1 MSTLIGTVNT
11 SQSLSVTIQS
21 NQLDVTMSPSIP
33 SNFDGWAY
41 SFDGSLYH
49 ILLDEDPQTVTYSA
63 YGNHTLYFRG
73 VNLINSEEILD
84 DETVSQAFS
93 LAVASTE
100 SPLITTT
107 DFSKKLFKNETLSDY
122 SKEYNESTEFF
133 GAQCALSSNGKNL
146 VISQSSTGKLFVY
159 KNEGGGW
166 NQKGDTITAPK
177 GFIDNSGNKL
187 MVQQGASGYLYTWN
201 TSGTATYST
210 GQLVLHNGKKWQALQ
225 TTTEEPSSSSSHW
238 ASADTKGEVYEYSN
252 DQWTKKADNFH
263 VEIFGDSIGAVDE
276 NLNTVIEAPSDLKDE
291 ITVNTFN
298 SNSDEWN
305 RTSIS
310 IPTATIDSNTVDLS
324 YGDLSLSDDGNYLAV
339 FWYYGNSYFRIKI
352 YDKNNGWAQ
361 RGADLSLDNI
371 SPEYYSLAHIDR
383 SFDIS
388 SDATRIIFG
397 HTGRNGEYPSPYTSG
412 KVYIFDFNSSSD
424 SWSQVGD
431 TLVTDSPTTY
441 TSGSNTYPNTENT
454 NFGQEVGIS
463 SDGQKILIRESTV
476 FDPEGNFASG
486 GRYYNRFIFADYDSN
501 DGWTTTETVKVG
513 KWDTPIA
520 SSADFKIHAM
530 TGMHATGSG
539 STPAPSYV
547 NIYSYIDA
555 DNFPKVGN
563 DIVGAAIGMNESG
576 SRVLA
581 RDHQNS
587 KAVLYFND
595 PDDGWTEHSS
605 IPDSTFSQLGLFV
618 AGANS
623 QNLEKY
629 FLSDDGNKVMSF
641 WRSNANLSSAQYH
654 IKVVVLNYNSTSGWQ
669 LLSNSNL
676 SFGDSGFTLM
686 NHGYND
692 DRHPIKVSGDLN
704 TILIGLESTN
714 NSGLR
719 FNGNKRKYQIWKYES
734 NSWVDRSSILDD
746 LSTDTMYGQYSD
758 WSSSNTYTE
767 NDYVLKSHTPS
778 AGQPTGLY
786 LFKSLISSNQG
797 NSPIDDGSFFD
808 EDNGKWAMVLNDKV
822 ASVALDNS
830 GNFIAFTDFE
840 NEVIKIYEYDS
851 GSVSWSQKGASISFS
866 NFNLGSIDSSVY
878 DPNINMP
885 NTNVSGS
892 VVYSRT
898 DFSAPVIVAHSVAA
912 TLRGIQQL
920 HIGEGGNIIAV
931 ETQDD
936 SRAYSLP
943 ERVAANIS
951 GVSYNSRN
959 KHMKMGS
966 VDIWEYN
973 SGNWSFK
980 SKIRQQSGWISGAQG
995 YDKNEILPGGFN
1007 SAGSRIILNYQDA
1020 DAISHSKD
1028 VRIYGFDQDHGYLGI
1043 ENIEDVGVADHDYDR
1058 RFQVYSKHTTA
1069 FATSNSDSSVYSG
1082 YPTTTSVYG
1091 QPDTESFTSSL
1102 ISSIPSG
1109 SFSKLGSGFEGEDY
1123 QYAGFGGNSG
1133 AMISTS
1139 SDGTIIAYATRGRIS
1154 SGQYIPGKV
1163 KVFQY
1168 SNNSWSQ
1175 LGSDISEPS
1184 DGGSDSSANNES
1196 SDLGSNIN
1204 SISLS
1209 SNGLTIAIGATFGT
1223 NSRDNDQWG
1232 QQGVI
1237 QVLEY
1242 SNGSWSQ
1249 IGSKIFGDSANDQ
1262 LGNIVKLSS
1271 DGTTL
1276 ASSTPF
1282 VGNGAC
1288 VVYKNTS
1295 GSWVQLGDDIVGD
1308 SNGDRFGLSFSL
1320 NSDGTIIAI
1329 GAPYGNDSVAQD
1341 SGYAKVFEYTNGSWS
1356 LLGEKILGT
1365 NYIDRVGEVAN
1376 ISSDGSIIMI
1386 RGKNSKMETYDY
1398 QNGDWQNRGL
1408 VLAGSDL
1415 EEGSVIM
1422 SANGS
1427 KVITFTNSS
1436 LTYMQYN
1443 SNTGFYETISTLSRD
1458 DFAGNSPSIESA
1470 HISGDGSTVIT
1481 ATGTWSNNNSG
1492 TVEVFKF
1499 S

>member
-49 ILLDEDPQTVTYSA
+49 VLLDEDPQTVTYSA

-73 VNLINSEEILD
+73 VNVINSEEILD

-93 LAVASTE
+93 LAVASAE

-133 GAQCALSSNGKNL
+133 GAGSALSSNGKNL

-187 MVQQGASGYLYTWN
+187 MVQ
-201 TSGTATYST
+201 
-210 GQLVLHNGKKWQALQ
+210 
-225 TTTEEPSSSSSHW
+225 
-238 ASADTKGEVYEYSN
+238 ADTKGEVYEYSN

-263 VEIFGDSIGAVDE
+263 VEIFGNSIGAVDE

-310 IPTATIDSNTVDLS
+310 IPTATIDSNTVDLN
-324 YGDLSLSDDGNYLAV
+324 YGGLNLSDDGNYLAV

-352 YDKNNGWAQ
+352 YDKNSGWAQ
-361 RGADLSLDNI
+361 RGVDLSLDNI
-371 SPEYYSLAHIDR
+371 SPIYSLASLVR
-383 SFDIS
+383 SFDIN

-397 HTGRNGEYPSPYTSG
+397 HGGRHGQGSTPYTSG

-441 TSGSNTYPNTENT
+441 TIGSSTYAITDDT
-454 NFGQEVGIS
+454 NFGTSVGVS
-463 SDGQKILIRESTV
+463 SDGQKILIREGTV
-476 FDPEGNFASG
+476 FDQDAVPSSG
-486 GRYYNRFIFADYDSN
+486 TFTPKYYNRFIFADYDSN

-513 KWDTPIA
+513 KSNTPIA

-530 TGMHATGSG
+530 TGKHETGSN
-539 STPAPSYV
+539 SNPAPSYV

-555 DNFPKVGN
+555 DNFPKVGS
-563 DIVGAAIGMNESG
+563 DIVGAAVGMNESG

-587 KAVLYFND
+587 KTVLYFND

-605 IPDSTFSQLGLFV
+605 IPDSIFSQLGLYI
-618 AGANS
+618 AGNSS

-641 WRSNANLSSAQYH
+641 WRLTTSY

-676 SFGDSGFTLM
+676 SFGDSAFTLM
-686 NHGYND
+686 NYGYNH

-714 NSGLR
+714 NSGYR

-778 AGQPTGLY
+778 GGQPTGLY

-797 NSPIDDGSFFD
+797 NSPIDDGSLFD

-866 NFNLGSIDSSVY
+866 NFNLGSIDSYVY

-885 NTNVSGS
+885 NTNTSGAF
-892 VVYSRT
+892 VHSRT
-898 DFSAPVIVAHSVAA
+898 DFSAPVIASSSVAT

-936 SRAYSLP
+936 SRVYSLP
-943 ERVAANIS
+943 ELTTADLSGANM
-951 GVSYNSRN
+951 SYNSRN
-959 KHMKMGS
+959 KHMKVGS

-980 SKIRQQSGWISGAQG
+980 AKMRQQSGIISGAQG

-1007 SAGSRIILNYQDA
+1007 SVGSRIILNHQDTG
-1020 DAISHSKD
+1020 SKG

-1043 ENIEDVGVADHDYDR
+1043 ENIEDVGVADHDYNK
-1058 RFQVYSKHTTA
+1058 RFQAYSDHATA
-1069 FATSNSDSSVYSG
+1069 FATSNNDSSVNG

-1102 ISSIPSG
+1102 TSSIPSG
-1109 SFSKLGSGFEGEDY
+1109 SFSKLGSAFAGEEY
-1123 QYAGFGGNSG
+1123 QYAGSGGNSG

-1139 SDGTIIAYATRGRIS
+1139 SDGTIIAYATRGRVS
-1154 SGQYIPGKV
+1154 SNQYIPAKV
-1163 KVFQY
+1163 RVFQY
-1168 SNNSWSQ
+1168 SNSSWSQ

-1209 SNGLTIAIGATFGT
+1209 SNGLTIAIGATYGT

-1249 IGSKIFGDSANDQ
+1249 IGSKIFGDSENDR

-1276 ASSTPF
+1276 ASSTAF
-1282 VGNGAC
+1282 AGNGTC

-1308 SNGDRFGLSFSL
+1308 LNGDRFGLSFSL

-1329 GAPYGNDSVAQD
+1329 GAPFGNDSPTQNA
-1341 SGYAKVFEYTNGSWS
+1341 GYAKIFEYTNGSWS
-1356 LLGEKILGT
+1356 LLGEKISGT
-1365 NYIDRVGEVAN
+1365 SYGERLGEVAN
-1376 ISSDGSIIMI
+1376 ISSDGLIIMI
-1386 RGKNSKMETYDY
+1386 RGENGNMETYDY

-1408 VLAGSDL
+1408 VLAGSSL

-1422 SANGS
+1422 SADGS
-1427 KVITFTNSS
+1427 KIITFTYSS

-1443 SNTGFYETISTLSRD
+1443 SNTGFYETISTLSGD
-1458 DFAGNSPSIESA
+1458 DFEDNSLSSNEIKSA

-1481 ATGTWSNNNSG
+1481 ATGTWTNNQSG
-1492 TVEVFKF
+1492 KIEVFKF